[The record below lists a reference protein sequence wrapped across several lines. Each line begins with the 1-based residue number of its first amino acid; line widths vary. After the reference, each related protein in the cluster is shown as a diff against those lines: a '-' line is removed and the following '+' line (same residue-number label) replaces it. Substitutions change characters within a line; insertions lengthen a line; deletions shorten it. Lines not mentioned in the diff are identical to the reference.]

1 MKVADKKNSKEFSR
15 RDFLKTS
22 GAVTG
27 GFIGGSLLGGLVGFN
42 FETIEDVID
51 DTSTAEANT
60 DTADDGQSAD
70 NNLEARMFF
79 KRKDDFDTL
88 SAVTEV
94 IFPEDDN
101 GPGAIGL
108 GVPFFIDRQLAG
120 TWGIN
125 ERMYMQGPF
134 QEGEIPLIKQEI
146 FLQGIRKI
154 EEESQNDFDNSFIEL
169 NEDQQ
174 IEILERFEADDVE
187 MDLITSSQF
196 FQILR
201 QSTLEGA
208 YSDPLYGGNKG
219 MEGWKM
225 KEYPGA
231 QLSYRHLM
239 TEDHTVDSEYVVIE
253 PMSLSDQ

>member
-1 MKVADKKNSKEFSR
+1 MADKKNNKEFSR

-22 GAVTG
+22 GVVTG

-42 FETIEDVID
+42 FDTID
-51 DTSTAEANT
+51 DAINNTNKAEANT
-60 DTADDGQSAD
+60 ADENQDTD
-70 NNLEARMFF
+70 NSQEARMYF
-79 KRKDDFDTL
+79 KRKNDFEVL
-88 SAVTEV
+88 SAATEA

-108 GVPFFIDRQLAG
+108 AVPFFIDRQLASP
-120 TWGIN
+120 WGIN
-125 ERMYMQGPF
+125 ERMYMQAPF
-134 QEGEIPLIKQEI
+134 QEGEIPLTKQEI
-146 FLQGIRKI
+146 FLQGVRKI
-154 EEESQNDFDNSFIEL
+154 EEESQNEFDNSFVEL
-169 NEDQQ
+169 DEDQQ
-174 IEILERFEADDVE
+174 VEILEKFESDDVE
-187 MDLITSSQF
+187 MDLISSSAF
-196 FQILR
+196 FQMLR

-239 TEDHTVDSEYVVIE
+239 AEDHTVDSKYVVIE

>member
-1 MKVADKKNSKEFSR
+1 MADKKNNKEFSR

-22 GAVTG
+22 GVVTG

-42 FETIEDVID
+42 FDTIDDVINN
-51 DTSTAEANT
+51 TNKAEANT
-60 DTADDGQSAD
+60 ADENQEAD
-70 NNLEARMFF
+70 NSQEARMYF
-79 KRKDDFDTL
+79 KRKDDFEVL
-88 SAVTEV
+88 SAATEV

-108 GVPFFIDRQLAG
+108 AVPFFIDRQLAG

-125 ERMYMQGPF
+125 ERMYMQAPF
-134 QEGEIPLIKQEI
+134 QEGEIPLTKQEI
-146 FLQGIRKI
+146 FLQGVRKI
-154 EEESQNDFDNSFIEL
+154 EEESQNEFDSLFVEL
-169 NEDQQ
+169 DEDQQ
-174 IEILERFEADDVE
+174 VEILEKFESDDVE
-187 MDLITSSQF
+187 MDLISSSAF
-196 FQILR
+196 FQMLR

-231 QLSYRHLM
+231 QLSFRHLM
-239 TEDHTVDSEYVVIE
+239 AEDHTIDSEYVVIE

>member
-1 MKVADKKNSKEFSR
+1 MEKDKNRKEYSR
-15 RDFLKTS
+15 RDFLKTT
-22 GAVTG
+22 GAATG
-27 GFIGGSLLGGLVGFN
+27 GFIGDSILGGLAGFN
-42 FETIEDVID
+42 FDTID
-51 DTSTAEANT
+51 DAINETNTAEANT
-60 DTADDGQSAD
+60 ND
-70 NNLEARMFF
+70 NDENQETDNSQEARMFF
-79 KRKDDFDTL
+79 KRKDDFDVL
-88 SAVTEV
+88 SSATEV

-108 GVPFFIDRQLAG
+108 GVPYFIDRQLAG

-134 QEGEIPLIKQEI
+134 QEGEIPLTKQEI
-146 FLQGIRKI
+146 FLQGVRKI
-154 EEESQNDFDNSFIEL
+154 EEESQDEFNSTFVEL

-174 IEILERFEADDVE
+174 IEILERFESDNVE
-187 MDLITSSQF
+187 MDYITSSQF

-208 YSDPLYGGNKG
+208 YADPLYGGNKN
-219 MEGWKM
+219 MEGWRM